1 MVRPQVL
8 SPPQDG
14 NCCTKISSIFQFFP
28 SRLISYKWTW
38 CCTAHL
44 SDSLFVKHS
53 SLVSAKSMVSRE
65 DLCKYYGVDII
76 CPELGHEDETE
87 NCCNRCYLF
96 AICEAFFCS
105 QKTRVENC
113 SKKVVNVSQ
122 VPALQGTWRFPAASC
137 SVSLIMY
144 RRGGHL
150 FLFFFRETPAT
161 SMTANQSQL
170 VPNTCCFKFF
180 SLCFF
185 VVAQIALVS
194 DIWSSSCSSYW
205 SFVWL
210 IHSLSSSHPT
220 CPPQLQPDAD
230 QITLYEVI
238 CQCSQPCSGWWCS
251 TKIMWQGFC

>member
-1 MVRPQVL
+1 MVIVVLRFPPYFSFFQVL
-8 SPPQDG
+8 TSGPDAAQHISRILFLWSTPVWCLQKAWCHG
-14 NCCTKISSIFQFFP
+14 RTFASIMASTLFVQSSATRMKPKIAATGATS
-28 SRLISYKWTW
+28 L
-38 CCTAHL
+38 
-44 SDSLFVKHS
+44 LFVKLFSVHKKHGLKTAAKKLWMYPRFQHYKEHDDS
-53 SLVSAKSMVSRE
+53 QPLLVPSAW
-65 DLCKYYGVDII
+65 LCTG
-76 CPELGHEDETE
+76 GG
-87 NCCNRCYLF
+87 
-96 AICEAFFCS
+96 AICFC
-105 QKTRVENC
+105 
-113 SKKVVNVSQ
+113 
-122 VPALQGTWRFPAASC
+122 
-137 SVSLIMY
+137 
-144 RRGGHL
+144 
-150 FLFFFRETPAT
+150 FFFRETPAT

>member
-150 FLFFFRETPAT
+150 FLFFFFGRLR
-161 SMTANQSQL
+161 QL
-170 VPNTCCFKFF
+170 PWLQTNPSLFQTRVVLSF
-180 SLCFF
+180 SLCVFLWLPRLPWF
-185 VVAQIALVS
+185 LISGLLHVRLT
-194 DIWSSSCSSYW
+194 DRLCDSSIPYLQVTQPVRHSYNQM
-205 SFVWL
+205 L
-210 IHSLSSSHPT
+210 IRSH
-220 CPPQLQPDAD
+220 
-230 QITLYEVI
+230 
-238 CQCSQPCSGWWCS
+238 S
-251 TKIMWQGFC
+251 TKSYVNAPSRAAGGDVQQK

>member
-1 MVRPQVL
+1 MMKPQRMVIVVLRFPPYSNLFQVDWFL
-8 SPPQDG
+8 RSGPDAAQHTSRVLFLW
-14 NCCTKISSIFQFFP
+14 NTSIWLLQ
-28 SRLISYKWTW
+28 KAW
-38 CCTAHL
+38 CHGRTFA
-44 SDSLFVKHS
+44 SIMASTLFVQS
-53 SLVSAKSMVSRE
+53 SATRMKPKIAAAKESHVATS
-65 DLCKYYGVDII
+65 LPFV
-76 CPELGHEDETE
+76 TS
-87 NCCNRCYLF
+87 
-96 AICEAFFCS
+96 FCS
-105 QKTRVENC
+105 QKTQVENC

-144 RRGGHL
+144 RRGNFHDSKPI
-150 FLFFFRETPAT
+150 PAC
-161 SMTANQSQL
+161 SKN
-170 VPNTCCFKFF
+170 VCFKFF

-210 IHSLSSSHPT
+210 IQPLSSSHPT

-238 CQCSQPCSGWWCS
+238 CQCSQPCNGWWCS
-251 TKIMWQGFC
+251 TKIMLLGFG